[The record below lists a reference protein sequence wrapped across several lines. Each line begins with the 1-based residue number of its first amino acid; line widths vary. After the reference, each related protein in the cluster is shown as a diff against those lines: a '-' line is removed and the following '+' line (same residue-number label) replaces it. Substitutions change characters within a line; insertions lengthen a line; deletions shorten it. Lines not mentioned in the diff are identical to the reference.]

1 MSARLKLSGR
11 LNLLSPIIC
20 LPAIRYPTTEKR
32 LSPLLLPRLL
42 LLSLAAS
49 ALAAPQMTYWNPYV
63 VPHVYNQQPIVYAQ
77 HGVFGSPSHYAAGIP
92 VATTRDIWPLSL
104 SNVKDSKASFA
115 TSTSTCGGTT
125 AGTAGT
131 SACTIEGD
139 VIFSQNGLKDVLCG
153 NNAGLT
159 ISIRG
164 SGLTAGNKYKLFLE
178 SASGCTLAT
187 STRTEIVE
195 ITAPVLGLN
204 GGINVYMCV
213 DGYNVDGSNSKTA
226 VDGMYVAIQD
236 TTSTATTVGCGTA
249 VLA

>member
-1 MSARLKLSGR
+1 MGVHQA
-11 LNLLSPIIC
+11 
-20 LPAIRYPTTEKR
+20 
-32 LSPLLLPRLL
+32 PLHRKDMLL

-77 HGVFGSPSHYAAGIP
+77 HGVFGFPSHYAAGIP

-131 SACTIEGD
+131 SACTVSGE
-139 VIFSQNGLKDVLCG
+139 VIFSQNTLK
-153 NNAGLT
+153 
-159 ISIRG
+159 G
-164 SGLTAGNKYKLFLE
+164 SGMKTGNKYKLYVDS
-178 SASGCTLAT
+178 SAASCTLPAAT
-187 STRTEIVE
+187 RKEIVE
-195 ITAPVLGLN
+195 ITAPVVGVDN
-204 GGINVYMCV
+204 GINVYMCT
-213 DGYNVDGSNSKTA
+213 DGYNVDGSNSKTG
-226 VDGMYVAIQD
+226 VDGYSVAIVD
-236 TTSTATTVGCGTA
+236 PTSTATTVACGTA

>member
-1 MSARLKLSGR
+1 MGVHQA
-11 LNLLSPIIC
+11 
-20 LPAIRYPTTEKR
+20 
-32 LSPLLLPRLL
+32 PLHRKDMLL

-77 HGVFGSPSHYAAGIP
+77 HGVFGFPSHYAAGTP
-92 VATTRDIWPLSL
+92 
-104 SNVKDSKASFA
+104 
-115 TSTSTCGGTT
+115 
-125 AGTAGT
+125 
-131 SACTIEGD
+131 ACTIEGD

>member
-1 MSARLKLSGR
+1 MGPVHQA
-11 LNLLSPIIC
+11 
-20 LPAIRYPTTEKR
+20 
-32 LSPLLLPRLL
+32 PLHRKDMLL

-77 HGVFGSPSHYAAGIP
+77 HGVFGFPSHYAAGIP

-139 VIFSQNGLKDVLCG
+139 VIFSQNGLKDVLG
-153 NNAGLT
+153 
-159 ISIRG
+159 
-164 SGLTAGNKYKLFLE
+164 GNKYKLFLE

-226 VDGMYVAIQD
+226 VDGMYV
-236 TTSTATTVGCGTA
+236 
-249 VLA
+249 

>member
-1 MSARLKLSGR
+1 MGHQA
-11 LNLLSPIIC
+11 
-20 LPAIRYPTTEKR
+20 
-32 LSPLLLPRLL
+32 PLHRKDMLL
-42 LLSLAAS
+42 LLSLAAP

-77 HGVFGSPSHYAAGIP
+77 HGVFGFPSHYAAGIP

-115 TSTSTCGGTT
+115 TSTSTS
-125 AGTAGT
+125 AG
-131 SACTIEGD
+131 TIEGD

-153 NNAGLT
+153 NNAGPT

-164 SGLTAGNKYKLFLE
+164 SGLTAGNEYKLFLE

-187 STRTEIVE
+187 ATRTEIVE

>member
-1 MSARLKLSGR
+1 MGINAGYMGVHQ
-11 LNLLSPIIC
+11 
-20 LPAIRYPTTEKR
+20 A
-32 LSPLLLPRLL
+32 PLHRKDMLL

-77 HGVFGSPSHYAAGIP
+77 PGVFGFPSHYAAGIP

-125 AGTAGT
+125 DGT

-187 STRTEIVE
+187 ATRTEIVE

>member
-1 MSARLKLSGR
+1 MGHQA
-11 LNLLSPIIC
+11 
-20 LPAIRYPTTEKR
+20 
-32 LSPLLLPRLL
+32 PLHRKDMLL

-77 HGVFGSPSHYAAGIP
+77 HGVFGFPSHYAAGIP
-92 VATTRDIWPLSL
+92 VATARDIWPLSL

-139 VIFSQNGLKDVLCG
+139 VIFSQNGL
-153 NNAGLT
+153 
-159 ISIRG
+159 
-164 SGLTAGNKYKLFLE
+164 TAGNKYKLFLE

-187 STRTEIVE
+187 ATRTEIVE